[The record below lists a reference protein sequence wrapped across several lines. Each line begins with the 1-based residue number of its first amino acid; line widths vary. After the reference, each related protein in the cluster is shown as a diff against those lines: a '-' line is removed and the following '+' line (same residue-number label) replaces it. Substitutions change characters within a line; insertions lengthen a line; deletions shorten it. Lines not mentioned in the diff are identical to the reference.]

1 MNLVICIQH
10 LVVCSVCHS
19 SSAAVTSQ
27 LWHQMPE
34 LKCFFGLDVFPY
46 SDTKWNLFQIGN
58 YSSILSKNI
67 ATNRDGI
74 PTLNKQCRTTI
85 DIFKRYHEVRYESE
99 ESSQERNGTDEEEED
114 EESSDSEREDSGI
127 ISDSS
132 DSGDPCDFAGSMQVH
147 CEKCNVIASNIRGQ
161 KVEEKDVGWNVL
173 SSEIVAQLRVLI
185 NKTEKVAAEDIA
197 VICADHKGQ
206 EYLKEEL
213 SEKLTV
219 KGGVF
224 SYGTLKIV
232 GAEDYAVKC
241 SKLQKSRK
249 RKSNGEPSI
258 QKKFLMIDTVR
269 RFKGLEAEVIFV
281 CITN

>member
-1 MNLVICIQH
+1 MNLVICIQD

-85 DIFKRYHEVRYESE
+85 DIYERYHDMRYETK
-99 ESSQERNGTDEEEED
+99 ESYQERNGEGGEED
-114 EESSDSEREDSGI
+114 DESEREDSGI

-132 DSGDPCDFAGSMQVH
+132 DSSGFEGSTQVH
-147 CEKCNVIASNIRGQ
+147 CEKCIQ
-161 KVEEKDVGWNVL
+161 
-173 SSEIVAQLRVLI
+173 
-185 NKTEKVAAEDIA
+185 
-197 VICADHKGQ
+197 CP
-206 EYLKEEL
+206 
-213 SEKLTV
+213 
-219 KGGVF
+219 
-224 SYGTLKIV
+224 GT
-232 GAEDYAVKC
+232 
-241 SKLQKSRK
+241 
-249 RKSNGEPSI
+249 
-258 QKKFLMIDTVR
+258 
-269 RFKGLEAEVIFV
+269 
-281 CITN
+281 